1 MFDPFDPFDDYDDD
15 EPNEYG
21 YADSDDEGLQQSP
34 RFDSGL
40 PSSSERTMSDEANG
54 RRLLMV
60 AQAAGDVGEAGS
72 SNQGELEDALAK
84 QQEELQKEA
93 ERQQQT
99 EDMRV
104 FRAAKTKRNQRLD
117 AQTFDETPP
126 MALWSLWMQSLV
138 RAANASAEQS
148 ARFEENANWVE
159 DLQFGPNDFGR
170 IYSGGFVRQPVDGKD
185 DIVWMVKNGD
195 EVTALAT
202 ATTVLQLCADW
213 INDFKSKGTVDQ
225 CPFEPMR
232 LPLVNV
238 NRQRQTGYA
247 DDAGVAQT
255 AAEAKAAGKKKA
267 FVKYRY
273 DEYKLPMLDNVTGLV
288 LEEPIP
294 AQEFVGGM
302 RRVKEAKGGKW
313 KRNADGSY
321 VLVPRRGAVMHST
334 DVLRMVVQPIRLNE
348 HHFEWQYSRWLK
360 NERMFEPATLFTGLR
375 DAENS
380 WRQKYETEGCPE
392 LTHHKN
398 SPGDPRLW
406 SGSSLAIPLMTPG
419 SMNALGV
426 VVQQPPDDKLVKKL
440 SGTAH
445 NREAQLQTR
454 QKSLNPKTALDG
466 LVLPLEDGSK
476 AAGERATEEELR
488 KFGDLMPRFGVGP
501 KSSSMPP
508 INKDQG
514 SVEYSLGEVDGY
526 YYTIYDEAPTKG
538 GKLKSGQALS
548 HKAILVRASRY
559 EPDGTYKGQDKSSYE
574 KSGAPRNRYSSF
586 HINAIGID
594 GDAYEWLVNGTRP
607 PRSVLNTWER
617 LFYGGGIVRVQ
628 SPALDGDTAADQQW
642 RKTIGPMHDMR
653 INTMYPNRDRDQAL
667 RFTGAQGGEHRRVY
681 SEVYSRVFFEPVA
694 LQTMTTFPK
703 ASARYNHVEEG
714 YVKEDHPCEGEY
726 MTYSFRWAQWK
737 RARQDEYLER
747 LVSKPAAQKDNY
759 EAADTEG
766 EGEEDA
772 MMARDDVED
781 EELEGG
787 WGVEVNSEDVDT
799 PMLPGG
805 QYAPSN
811 PREHRY
817 IPPRVHPRFRRELSP
832 LYAEVVMRRPHGEN
846 KERIRARINDVTRA
860 LRGERGWD
868 KGKHPAETVHDEEWT
883 TEVRT
888 DGGKKKTWLKRQ
900 EVDDRDTF
908 AELRIS
914 KKMTAASVF
923 EKKTIDLPG
932 GKQGT
937 ILRPKGT
944 PEDQKALL
952 DAVDKDGM
960 YRYMSP
966 TTVGAAMERFVR
978 DNRRQLDFYPN
989 VENGGCKDYL
999 LPKIGPKGLYLSP
1012 RMDHGREERCGGVDS
1027 FFPVSDDATV
1037 YELADI
1043 QMVRGLHEILRDKDK
1058 PGKKTRDEEADEEE
1072 KWKLTKARWGPP
1084 EWYTKERAEQQKSV
1098 DSEGAGWKLAF
1109 QDYETST
1116 DKGFHGYK
1124 PKDASHHTGHK
1135 DMKWYNFFA
1144 AYAGARGSL
1153 EKTLEAQYA
1162 RANPKRSAF
1171 GRNPRKAVKLNQFQ
1185 KQRLDMGHL
1194 GNANAGGGSGLDGDG
1209 VPGTAT
1215 SLLERALWN
1224 IWNADEN
1231 ADSDKLP
1238 KYRLPAEIPFFNSM
1252 QDRDKRINGMS
1263 VLAHSATDESKR
1275 MLDGRV
1281 GGFSFIE
1288 ANGPLLETISEIEDD
1303 GERQESANQLMKDPG
1318 LAKDQRKGARLPH
1331 EEDMYDEL
1339 MVVYPNR
1346 LSPASRAAVYDRMK
1360 AMDRSSNPDIGAGY
1374 RGLGAVLEEG
1384 MKGYVPEDRDM
1395 AVPGQR
1401 ALDPRKPGKMLA
1413 PQRDALKEQRAAS
1426 GRSTVVAPVYVVIL
1440 DHDDYENAR
1449 KEGDIE
1455 WAKLMQKH
1463 QIYFKEA
1470 DRYRLLFD
1478 ADGRAAGM
1486 EVNRD
1491 YVLPGKAFPPR
1502 TAGDPRTFDAPN
1514 EDEDWPFTAGGTS
1527 YGTLEFCTR
1536 PEERMRE
1543 SWFRDRKLHGGR
1555 NHDPKTLKQR
1565 IEEWE
1570 AQYEAFKKSKDE
1582 IVVKANVLGTSIRL
1596 QQNALRYATLHATW
1610 FGGKF
1615 VDDVRANNPMPDC
1628 CIDGKADNFRMA
1640 EVLTQLS
1647 DFGTNCFELRELVTG
1662 MNTLYRSVKT
1672 LKDDIERM
1680 DDPQLKAEAL
1690 ATNVWFR
1697 AAANQAAFRW
1707 PRESQIDALIRTA
1720 SRRAAQLLLAI
1731 LGNLSDGSRN
1741 EALKNAANRLFY
1753 GSATFPLRYQTEQLG
1768 NVRDAEVR
1776 IEIFQ
1781 RDLKQQPEDCLSA
1794 KKCGAFLALV
1804 DGAFQVLRDQMEAKI
1819 KEILQQ
1825 PDESAAKKVLD
1836 EHFRKKWN
1844 NRGGTN
1850 VGDVGD
1856 SSVARLTLLSENYCR
1871 QPRRVRLLRQ
1881 YVDIVDSKTPYVG
1894 GGRAAAAAAAAA
1906 AASPASPV
1914 SPVVATRRST
1924 RRAGA
1929 QGNARRQEQFMDEET
1944 DAMDDEPSPAPA
1956 AAPDPESLVNP
1967 EPHRP
1972 NMDLLLL
1979 GELIGALQ
1987 PTPSMNYRL
1996 GYYNELEILDSK
2008 FRRRMERRAGL
2019 GDNFNPARI
2028 ASVVGG
2034 TDVDASVMATLE
2046 IVSRTCNLMAQGDE
2060 AGQLVADAL
2069 MGKLTSDLEEEAGR
2083 LKAQYDNTFGIGQ
2096 NMPSMVLAAAVAA
2109 KKLHADKLEA
2119 AKKAKEGAQTEIL
2132 VKQAVSAANKTLNG
2146 SWRFFLRATR
2156 MLKLERIRLYAL
2168 FTDDALTR
2176 LGLPR
2181 TQEFAMHGKD
2191 EKNVAELIKQLS
2203 DALTPTDFAKGLRRV
2218 KAEVVFPGDDMVG
2231 LRAEIADEKPPIHPG
2246 EGSER
2251 IFRATLERV
2260 VRYTQLVVA
2269 TAARLAKAKDTIDK
2283 IRAMNDAQ
2291 RGDWAK
2297 RVKANFVTA
2306 TTRQRERIKRADLA
2320 YKKLMHKAFPD
2331 TYDNPTANEEAQAAK
2346 KVKKAEA
2353 VAEKQ
2358 RQKEFE
2364 EAQEK
2369 REKNAELAQERQQ
2382 YIQLYKT
2389 FLKKRAAWNAKVM
2402 YTLDRIAVTR
2412 MEEYRRKKAAMRLQG
2427 NHLQADAL
2435 VAPTKIVLRALMN
2448 AKRKKDPGNAE
2459 FENMRQGYV
2468 YKLSGE
2474 ADEQDGVTQPA
2485 YMRPPKKITRLALQK
2500 LRQGRDLN
2508 PEVDW
2513 VDFAEFVWE
2522 ERAEEE
2528 EDAAAADVIQ
2538 EEDAAAAGVIRED
2551 DLSQLGVPME
2561 DDPGPSSSAATSMET
2576 GSDSERQDAEQ
2587 AEQDDQLRRAVAD
2600 NAIDATNVGMIT
2612 FEEVDLADLEDVFA
2626 SFEPALA
2633 ETGYGEPV
2641 LGQDRMREI
2650 INKFVE
2656 NALSKAKYV
2665 EPGPSTK
2672 LHMVEMDKY
2681 NIDTVLKALET
2692 TALERYELYQATVR
2706 EVAEAQDELL
2716 RMLPILVEAGP
2727 PSRSDLGLDRL
2738 NEALHTKANTAESV
2752 FSPDSRLGGG
2762 WKAAYHD
2769 YVYSM
2774 MLFRF
2779 PKGIGEIESRLTAVP
2794 LTPMQWARSELANG
2808 AYPPLRWLPPAAP
2821 EEEPVARSEAIDQL
2835 LDAEESFAKRY
2846 GPWIP
2851 YGFDFAP
2858 VMPTAGLA
2866 LDGLEDLWSR
2876 ED

>member
-1 MFDPFDPFDDYDDD
+1 MFDPFDPFDDDGDD
-15 EPNEYG
+15 EPDEIA

-34 RFDSGL
+34 RFDSGFP
-40 PSSSERTMSDEANG
+40 PSAQRAMSDEANG
-54 RRLLMV
+54 RRLLLV
-60 AQAAGDVGEAGS
+60 AQAAGEVGEAGS
-72 SNQGELEDALAK
+72 SNQAELETALAK
-84 QQEELQKEA
+84 QQEDLQKEA
-93 ERQQQT
+93 EREQRR
-99 EDMRV
+99 EDALE
-104 FRAAKTKRNQRLD
+104 FTDAKTKRTQRLE

-126 MALWSLWMQSLV
+126 MALWGLWVQSLV
-138 RAANASAEQS
+138 RVANGSAEQS

-159 DLQFGPNDFGR
+159 DLRFGPNDFGR
-170 IYSGGFVRQPVDGKD
+170 IYSGGFVRQPVDGED
-185 DIVWMVKNGD
+185 HIVWMVKNGD

-202 ATTVLQLCADW
+202 AATVLQLCADW
-213 INDFKSKGTVDQ
+213 ISDFKRKKAVEQ

-247 DDAGVAQT
+247 DDAGIAQT
-255 AAEAKAAGKKKA
+255 AAEANVVGKKKP

-294 AQEFVGGM
+294 AQEYVGGM
-302 RRVKEAKGGKW
+302 RRVMEAKSGKW

-360 NERMFEPATLFTGLR
+360 NKRMFEPATLFTGLR

-380 WRQKYETEGCPE
+380 WRQKYETYGCPK
-392 LTHHKN
+392 LTHHQN

-426 VVQQPPDDKLVKKL
+426 VVQQPPDDKLVKRL
-440 SGTAH
+440 SGPAAG
-445 NREAQLQTR
+445 REKQLQTR

-466 LVLPLEDGSK
+466 ILLPLEDGSK
-476 AAGERATEEELR
+476 EVGDRATEDELR
-488 KFGDLMPRFGVGP
+488 RLSDLMPRFGVGP
-501 KSSSMPP
+501 KASIMPP
-508 INKDQG
+508 IKRDQG

-526 YYTIYDEAPTKG
+526 YYTIYDEAPTKT

-559 EPDGTYKGQDKSSYE
+559 EPDGTYKGQDDYE
-574 KSGAPRNRYSSF
+574 PSNGPRNRYASF

-628 SPALDGDTAADQQW
+628 SPALDGGEAEDQQW

-694 LQTMTTFPK
+694 LQTMATFPE
-703 ASARYNHVEEG
+703 AGARYDHVEQG
-714 YVKEDHPCEGEY
+714 YVKEDHPYEGEY

-737 RARQDEYLER
+737 RARQDEYLKR
-747 LVSKPAAQKDNY
+747 LVSKPDAQKDNY

-787 WGVEVNSEDVDT
+787 WGVEVNSEDADT

-868 KGKHPAETVHDEEWT
+868 KGKHPAETVHNEKWT

-888 DGGKKKTWLKRQ
+888 DGGKKQTWLKRQ

-908 AELRIS
+908 TDLRIS
-914 KKMTAASVF
+914 KKMTAAGVF

-944 PEDQKALL
+944 PTDQKALL
-952 DAVDKDGM
+952 DTIDKDGT

-966 TTVGAAMERFVR
+966 TTVGDAMERFVR
-978 DNRRQLDFYPN
+978 DHRRQLDFYPN
-989 VENGGCKDYL
+989 VENGGCEDYL

-1043 QMVRGLHEILRDKDK
+1043 QMVRGLHEILRDKDTL
-1058 PGKKTRDEEADEEE
+1058 GKKTRDEEADEEE

-1084 EWYTKERAEQQKSV
+1084 EWYTKERDAQQKSD
-1098 DSEGAGWKLAF
+1098 DSEAGKKLAF
-1109 QDYETST
+1109 QDYKTST
-1116 DKGFHGYK
+1116 TDGWHGYD
-1124 PKDASHHTGHK
+1124 PKDASHHAGHK
-1135 DMKWYNFFA
+1135 NMKWYNFFA
-1144 AYAGARGSL
+1144 AYAGARGAL
-1153 EKTLEAQYA
+1153 EKTLEEQHA
-1162 RANPKRSAF
+1162 RANPKKSAF
-1171 GRNPRKAVKLNQFQ
+1171 GSNPRKAVKLNQFQ

-1194 GNANAGGGSGLDGDG
+1194 GNANAGGGNGLDGDG
-1209 VPGTAT
+1209 VPGQAT

-1231 ADSDKLP
+1231 ADSGKLP
-1238 KYRLPAEIPFFNSM
+1238 KYRLPAEIPFFNSA
-1252 QDRDKRINGMS
+1252 QDKDKRINGMS
-1263 VLAHSATDESKR
+1263 VLAHSATDASKR

-1288 ANGPLLETISEIEDD
+1288 ANGRLLETISEIEDYN
-1303 GERQESANQLMKDPG
+1303 ERQEDAKRLMRDDG
-1318 LAKDQRKGARLPH
+1318 LAKDQRVGARLPH
-1331 EEDMYDEL
+1331 EQDMYDEL
-1339 MVVYPNR
+1339 MLFYPNR
-1346 LSPASRAAVYDRMK
+1346 LTPASRAAVYDRMK
-1360 AMDRSSNPDIGAGY
+1360 AMDRSNKPDVGAGY

-1440 DHDDYENAR
+1440 DHDDYTNAR
-1449 KEGDIE
+1449 KEGDIA
-1455 WAKLMQKH
+1455 WAKLMQQH
-1463 QIYFKEA
+1463 QTYFKEA

-1478 ADGRAAGM
+1478 ADGRATGM

-1502 TAGDPRTFDAPN
+1502 KAGDPRTFDAPN
-1514 EDEDWPFTAGGTS
+1514 ADEDWPFTVGGTS

-1543 SWFRDRKLHGGR
+1543 SWFRDRKLHGGL
-1555 NHDPKTLKQR
+1555 NHDPKTLMQR
-1565 IEEWE
+1565 IVEWE
-1570 AQYEAFKKSKDE
+1570 SQYEAFQKSKDE

-1615 VDDVRANNPMPDC
+1615 VDDVKAGNPLPDC
-1628 CIDGKADNFRMA
+1628 CTDGALNNFKMA

-1647 DFGTNCFELRELVTG
+1647 DFATNCFELRELVTG
-1662 MNTLYRSVKT
+1662 MNTLYRSVKN

-1697 AAANQAAFRW
+1697 AAANQPAFRW
-1707 PRESQIDALIRTA
+1707 PRGPQIDVLIKTA
-1720 SRRAAQLLLAI
+1720 SQRAAQLLLAI
-1731 LGNLSDGSRN
+1731 LEKLSDDSKK
-1741 EALKNAANRLFY
+1741 EALKNAAERLFH
-1753 GSATFPLRYQTEQLG
+1753 GSATFPLRYQTEYLA
-1768 NVRDAEVR
+1768 NFKDAVLR
-1776 IEIFQ
+1776 MDFFQ
-1781 RDLKQQPEDCLSA
+1781 RELQQQPSECLSA
-1794 KKCGAFLALV
+1794 KKCGTFLALV
-1804 DGAFQVLRDQMEAKI
+1804 DGVFQVLRDQMKEKI

-1825 PDESAAKKVLD
+1825 PDESAQKKVLD

-1850 VGDVGD
+1850 VGDVGN
-1856 SSVARLTLLSENYCR
+1856 SSVAHLTLLNENYCR

-1881 YVDIVDSKTPYVG
+1881 YVDIVDSKTPEVA
-1894 GGRAAAAAAAAA
+1894 GGRAAAAAA
-1906 AASPASPV
+1906 PASPV
-1914 SPVVATRRST
+1914 SPVVAVRRSART
-1924 RRAGA
+1924 TGA
-1929 QGNARRQEQFMDEET
+1929 QSNARRQAQLAEEEADAMDEE
-1944 DAMDDEPSPAPA
+1944 PSTAPA
-1956 AAPDPESLVNP
+1956 AAAEPNSLVNP

-1987 PTPSMNYRL
+1987 PTPSMDYRL
-1996 GYYNELEILDSK
+1996 SYYTELEILNSK

-2019 GDNFNPARI
+2019 GDNFNPARVV
-2028 ASVVGG
+2028 SVVGG

-2060 AGQLVADAL
+2060 AGQLVSDAL
-2069 MGKLTSDLEEEAGR
+2069 MGKLTSDLEEEAAR
-2083 LKAQYDNTFGIGQ
+2083 LKAQYDNSHGIARE
-2096 NMPSMVLAAAVAA
+2096 MPSMVLAAAVAA

-2119 AKKAKEGAQTEIL
+2119 AKKAKEGVKTEIL
-2132 VKQAVSAANKTLNG
+2132 VKQAISAANKTLNG
-2146 SWRFFLRATR
+2146 SWNFFMRATR

-2181 TQEFAMHGKD
+2181 AREFAMHGKD
-2191 EKNVAELIKQLS
+2191 EKSIAELIKQLS
-2203 DALTPTDFAKGLRRV
+2203 VDLEQIAFAKELRRM
-2218 KAEVVFPGDDMVG
+2218 KAEVAFPGDDMAR
-2231 LRAEIADEKPPIHPG
+2231 LREEIADEKPLVHPG
-2246 EGSER
+2246 EESKQ

-2260 VRYTQLVVA
+2260 VRYAQLVVA
-2269 TAARLAKAKDTIDK
+2269 TAARLAKAKGTIDQ
-2283 IRAMNDAQ
+2283 IRDMNDDQ
-2291 RGDWAK
+2291 RGEWAK
-2297 RVKANFVTA
+2297 KVKANFVTA
-2306 TTRQRERIKRADLA
+2306 TRKQRERIKRADLA
-2320 YKKLMHKAFPD
+2320 YKRLMRKSFPD
-2331 TYDNPTANEEAQAAK
+2331 IYDNPDAKEEAQAAK
-2346 KVKKAEA
+2346 KAKKAEA
-2353 VAEKQ
+2353 AAEKQ

-2369 REKNAELAQERQQ
+2369 REKNADLAQERQQ
-2382 YIQLYKT
+2382 YIQLYRK
-2389 FLKKRAAWNAKVM
+2389 FLKERAAWNAKVM

-2412 MEEYRRKKAAMRLQG
+2412 MEEYRKKKDEMRAQG
-2427 NHLQADAL
+2427 NFIQADAL
-2435 VAPTKIVLRALMN
+2435 VAPTKIVLRGLMN
-2448 AKRKKDPGNAE
+2448 AKRKQDPGNLE
-2459 FENMRQGYV
+2459 FDKMRQGYV
-2468 YKLSGE
+2468 YELSGE
-2474 ADEQDGVTQPA
+2474 SDQKDGIAKPE
-2485 YMRPPKKITRLALQK
+2485 YMRPPKKITRFALQK
-2500 LRQGRDLN
+2500 LRKGMDLN

-2522 ERAEEE
+2522 ERAEQEE
-2528 EDAAAADVIQ
+2528 DAAAADAIQEDAAAADVIQ
-2538 EEDAAAAGVIRED
+2538 EEE
-2551 DLSQLGVPME
+2551 LSQLGVPM
-2561 DDPGPSSSAATSMET
+2561 DDEPGPSSLGATSMET
-2576 GSDSERQDAEQ
+2576 VSDSERQDAEQ
-2587 AEQDDQLRRAVAD
+2587 DEQDEQLRRAVAD
-2600 NAIDATNVGMIT
+2600 NAIDATNVGMISFEDVD
-2612 FEEVDLADLEDVFA
+2612 FEELADLFA
-2626 SFEPALA
+2626 SFEPALV
-2633 ETGYGEPV
+2633 ETTSIPPE
-2641 LGQDRMREI
+2641 RMREI
-2650 INKFVE
+2650 VNQFKE
-2656 NALSKAKYV
+2656 NALLKAKYV
-2665 EPGPSTK
+2665 AQEPSTK
-2672 LHMVEMDKY
+2672 LRVVQQDKSD
-2681 NIDTVLKALET
+2681 IDDVLNALE
-2692 TALERYELYQATVR
+2692 ADAIGRYESYRATVR

-2716 RMLPILVEAGP
+2716 RMLPILVQEGP

-2738 NEALHTKANTAESV
+2738 NAALNTNANTAESV
-2752 FSPDSRLGGG
+2752 FSPESRLGGG

-2769 YVYSM
+2769 YVYSL

-2779 PKGIGEIESRLTAVP
+2779 PKGVGEIESRLTAVP
-2794 LTPMQWARSELANG
+2794 LTPMQWARSELATG
-2808 AYPPLRWLPPAAP
+2808 AYPPRRWLPPAAP
-2821 EEEPVARSEAIDQL
+2821 EEEAPAASAPGARSEAIDQL
-2835 LDAEESFAKRY
+2835 LDAEDSFAKRY

-2858 VMPTAGLA
+2858 VMPTSSLT
-2866 LDGLEDLWSR
+2866 LNQMNESWSR